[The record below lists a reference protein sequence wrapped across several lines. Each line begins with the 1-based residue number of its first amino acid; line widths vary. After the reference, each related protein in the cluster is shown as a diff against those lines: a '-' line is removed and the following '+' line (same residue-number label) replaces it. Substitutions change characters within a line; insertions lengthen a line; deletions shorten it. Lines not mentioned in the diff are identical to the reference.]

1 MSNEL
6 ITLENL
12 SAPEVFKQDKVT
24 EILNYVEARIK
35 EFVPDETTKEGLDAI
50 DEFAWKITKSKT
62 LLVNMG
68 DDYAKFL
75 KEEPKKVDR
84 ERKRIKDTLE
94 MWAKQVR
101 KPVTDREDAEKCR
114 IAAQELAL
122 SDINNYLTF
131 ITFPS
136 AVNIQ
141 QRIDEL
147 KDFCSSRDWQ
157 EYHAKAAQEYTR
169 VWNILV
175 EMFVKQTERDKDH
188 AELERLRK
196 EEEERNREKR
206 EKEIAA
212 AATKAAEDRAA
223 AEANR
228 VAEETARAI
237 KAEEDRVAEISRRAA
252 EDAERA
258 KKLLSEQAEQAERNK
273 AAALKAQADALADQ
287 AKKLNDEKA
296 AKDAADAKRQADQE
310 HISRI
315 NHAIILGIVDIDR
328 PELTTELAK
337 VILEAI
343 AGGKIPHVS
352 IQY

>member
-6 ITLENL
+6 IVLENL
-12 SAPEVFKQDKVT
+12 SAPEVFKADKVT
-24 EILNYVEARIK
+24 EILNYVEQRIK
-35 EFVPDETTKEGLDAI
+35 EFVPDETTPAGLEAI

-62 LLVNMG
+62 LLKKMG
-68 DDYAKFL
+68 DDYAKYL
-75 KEEPKKVDR
+75 KEEPKKVDI
-84 ERKRIKDTLE
+84 ERKRVVDTLE
-94 MWAKQVR
+94 SWAKQVR
-101 KPVTDREDAEKCR
+101 KPVTDREDAEKGR

-136 AVNIQ
+136 AINIQ

-147 KDFCSSRDWQ
+147 KDFCSNRNWQ
-157 EYHAKAAQEYTR
+157 EYQAKAAQEYTR

-206 EKEIAA
+206 EKEIAEKATKDAEERA
-212 AATKAAEDRAA
+212 AADAGRLAEESARAIQDEKNKTLSAENKRIADLKAAE
-223 AEANR
+223 E
-228 VAEETARAI
+228 
-237 KAEEDRVAEISRRAA
+237 KAERE
-252 EDAERA
+252 
-258 KKLLSEQAEQAERNK
+258 KQ
-273 AAALKAQADALADQ
+273 AALKAQADAIADQ
-287 AKKLNDEKA
+287 KKKLDDEKA
-296 AKDAADAKRQADQE
+296 EKDAADAKRQADQE
-310 HISRI
+310 HVAKV

-328 PELTTELAK
+328 PELTTELAT

-343 AGGKIPHVS
+343 AGRKIPNVS
-352 IQY
+352 ISY